1 MEVTMSAFDRA
12 WYLIKKQPTGLP
24 FSSVESMA
32 IEKAIVQLA
41 ASDDAM
47 RDKATQLMW
56 QYLNHA

>member
-1 MEVTMSAFDRA
+1 MSAFDRA